1 MLDSNK
7 TYSAEEVYKSILR
20 RIIKLELEPGQLIS
34 ENQMSIDYGVSR
46 SVIRNAFAKLAQL
59 KFIEVRP
66 QRGTYVTQMDLNY
79 ISDLLMLRTAVEKEV
94 IYEMFTKL
102 DDSARVELVKKLD
115 KNIKEEEK
123 YINEKNYSHNFAIL
137 DSEFHK
143 TMIDSVNRYALV
155 VILGDIML
163 HISRWRN
170 FDVEFA
176 DRVHELIEEHK
187 NIADGIR
194 NNDLS
199 RTQECMAIHLETI
212 TDIYESAIK
221 QYPKYFIGN
230 CETR

>member
-1 MLDSNK
+1 
-7 TYSAEEVYKSILR
+7 
-20 RIIKLELEPGQLIS
+20 
-34 ENQMSIDYGVSR
+34 
-46 SVIRNAFAKLAQL
+46 
-59 KFIEVRP
+59 
-66 QRGTYVTQMDLNY
+66 
-79 ISDLLMLRTAVEKEV
+79 
-94 IYEMFTKL
+94 
-102 DDSARVELVKKLD
+102 
-115 KNIKEEEK
+115 
-123 YINEKNYSHNFAIL
+123 
-137 DSEFHK
+137 
-143 TMIDSVNRYALV
+143 MIDSVNRYALV

-221 QYPKYFIGN
+221 QYPKYFKK
-230 CETR
+230 

>member
-1 MLDSNK
+1 MLDDNK
-7 TYSAEEVYKSILR
+7 IYTAEEVYKSILK

-34 ENQMSIDYGVSR
+34 ENQMCIDYGVSR
-46 SVIRNAFAKLAQL
+46 SIIRNAFTKLAQL
-59 KFIEVRP
+59 KFVEVRP
-66 QRGTYVTQMDLNY
+66 QRGTYVTQIDLNY

-102 DDSARVELVKKLD
+102 DESARLELVKKLE
-115 KNIKEEEK
+115 KNIEEEEK
-123 YINEKNYSHNFAIL
+123 YIDERTYSRKFGIL

-155 VILGDIML
+155 IILSDIML

-194 NNDLS
+194 NNDLL

-221 QYPKYFIGN
+221 QYPKYFK
-230 CETR
+230 R

>member
-115 KNIKEEEK
+115 KNILDKIKIELVDDYEQIYSKLFMSEENK
-123 YINEKNYSHNFAIL
+123 KRIF
-137 DSEFHK
+137 
-143 TMIDSVNRYALV
+143 
-155 VILGDIML
+155 
-163 HISRWRN
+163 
-170 FDVEFA
+170 
-176 DRVHELIEEHK
+176 
-187 NIADGIR
+187 
-194 NNDLS
+194 
-199 RTQECMAIHLETI
+199 
-212 TDIYESAIK
+212 
-221 QYPKYFIGN
+221 
-230 CETR
+230 

>member
-170 FDVEFA
+170 FDVKFA
-176 DRVHELIEEHK
+176 DRVH
-187 NIADGIR
+187 DGIR

-221 QYPKYFIGN
+221 QYPKYFKK
-230 CETR
+230 